1 MGLSRSKYWKSTF
14 PEDIREKY
22 KIGAILGVGSLGQV
36 RECIHETTK
45 QSFAVKIVEQIPAK
59 ASWGMGSFVRLEA
72 DLLASLNHP
81 NIVHFIDLYEDSQ
94 FLYVIMERCSG
105 GEVFE
110 KLVAQK
116 HFSETE
122 VINFCRQMF
131 SAIEY
136 IHSLDIIHRDIKAE
150 NFLFAA
156 DGRVKLIDFGLAV
169 RVRNRKQLLADVVG
183 SPQYIA
189 PEMLIHKYSF
199 HVDMWSAG
207 VLLFLMI
214 FGRYPFED
222 ETDDMIFRKIQS
234 GTIVWNNDGIPA
246 PSKSVIDF
254 IKGLLQND
262 PSARTTPLQ
271 ALNSPFLRHKSSS
284 ELSDNVLIPES
295 IADKLIV
302 KVIGPARTRRKELL
316 HSEAERRRS
325 ERIQDLEHQ
334 FEDGKHRGRRLS
346 PGSSASVPSSPVA
359 TSAKRQPTLGFVGY
373 QKSASTTE
381 SLSSPRYP
389 DAKRSRSLPGSRVT
403 FDSKPPDVFVYNE
416 GSGSLA
422 KVGSTEAR
430 RKPTARLG

>member
-1 MGLSRSKYWKSTF
+1 MGISRSKYWKSTAL
-14 PEDIREKY
+14 EDIREKY
-22 KIGAILGVGSLGQV
+22 KIGAILGVGTFGQV
-36 RECIHETTK
+36 RECIHETSK
-45 QSFAVKIVEQIPAK
+45 QSFAVKIVEQIPSR
-59 ASWGMGSFVRLEA
+59 ASWGLGSVARAEA
-72 DLLASLNHP
+72 DLLASLDHP
-81 NIVHFIDLYEDSQ
+81 NIVHFIDVYEDSQ

-116 HFSETE
+116 RFSEIE

-150 NFLFAA
+150 NFLFTA

-169 RVRNRKQLLADVVG
+169 RVRSRKQLLTDVVG

-189 PEMLIHKYSF
+189 PEMLHHKYSF
-199 HVDMWSAG
+199 PVDMWSAG

-222 ETDDMIFRKIQS
+222 ETDDLIFRKIQK
-234 GTIVWNNDGIPA
+234 GTIVWSSESIPA

-254 IKGLLQND
+254 IQGLLQID
-262 PSARTTPLQ
+262 PSIRISPLQ

-284 ELSDNVLIPES
+284 ELTDNVLIPES
-295 IADKLIV
+295 VADKLII

-316 HSEAERRRS
+316 HSETERRRS
-325 ERIQDLEHQ
+325 ERIQELEKQ
-334 FEDGKHRGRRLS
+334 FEAGKHRGRRLS
-346 PGSSASVPSSPVA
+346 PGSSVSLPTSPIGSSP
-359 TSAKRQPTLGFVGY
+359 KRQPTLGFLGY

-381 SLSSPRYP
+381 GLTSPKYP
-389 DAKRSRSLPGSRVT
+389 EAKRSRSLPGTRVT

-416 GSGSLA
+416 GSGSLT

-430 RKPTARLG
+430 RKLTARLG